1 MGQLSRLGAPPQV
14 LRFRFE
20 RGARIK
26 SPADVVKRAEP
37 LLGPKGPGSWTLFSL
52 SGTPVTQSDAPA
64 SELIGTPRLD
74 LVAHVSRH
82 ETFDAGV
89 IRLLDDGLEPAP
101 NPLASAPVVVTL
113 VRAGTRL
120 AGD

>member
-1 MGQLSRLGAPPQV
+1 MEQLSRLGAPPQV

-64 SELIGTPRLD
+64 SDLIGTPRR
-74 LVAHVSRH
+74 AWTSWRMSRAMKRH
-82 ETFDAGV
+82 
-89 IRLLDDGLEPAP
+89 LMPA
-101 NPLASAPVVVTL
+101 
-113 VRAGTRL
+113 
-120 AGD
+120 